1 MAVEVEQRTIGG
13 TLSKV
18 ARNLRKQVSLLPEGA
33 RISTV
38 RILDTVAM
46 AVCSAMDSP
55 VISSA
60 LIPRLEI
67 ICVGI
72 DRLQATVEEDHTS
85 DSHSI
90 SIPASVINRTFGLFL
105 GSDNALSTDTSVPGA
120 RDGFSREVNE
130 LGVVSDSVTLLHAKQ
145 RTSDCWGNMGTANDL
160 GAVRIIES
168 LSTPSDDK
176 ERAEGMQSS
185 IVVQS
190 DSYARQSGGQTYD
203 KRLLAVL
210 QARRGGGALPAHV
223 SPKVVKRAFSVF
235 AESSVDATSS
245 GEPTRDKCDGN
256 DADGNRCSTRNKVQP
271 ESSCVSPKRPSR
283 FMLMPSSPCPREI
296 MPRVPSLPSQCSS
309 QGVRFAYDASR
320 ALLQQVILVSQ
331 AIMSTQR
338 LCVSPLLGSSLND
351 ALTLGYN
358 KASMLAAIINAG
370 RPELALELGIDPSS
384 IGRCPPL
391 ELAQA
396 ITALREAEV
405 ELKSKS
411 AKGHILDDDL
421 APFRVASEH
430 AMATILNLL
439 SALSPACFTK
449 RIYDD
454 LAAILGACSPASAAG
469 AGASPGSLNELAE
482 QSSWVHGIDFQ
493 YQALNVLVKDG
504 DGLWLNLTQLDPT
517 AVIMCG
523 RESVSMAS
531 SYGNLGPFH
540 YIEGQVCVSLSLATE
555 SSGPCND
562 RAPAEAGQ

>member
-1 MAVEVEQRTIGG
+1 
-13 TLSKV
+13 
-18 ARNLRKQVSLLPEGA
+18 
-33 RISTV
+33 
-38 RILDTVAM
+38 
-46 AVCSAMDSP
+46 
-55 VISSA
+55 
-60 LIPRLEI
+60 
-67 ICVGI
+67 
-72 DRLQATVEEDHTS
+72 
-85 DSHSI
+85 
-90 SIPASVINRTFGLFL
+90 
-105 GSDNALSTDTSVPGA
+105 
-120 RDGFSREVNE
+120 
-130 LGVVSDSVTLLHAKQ
+130 
-145 RTSDCWGNMGTANDL
+145 
-160 GAVRIIES
+160 
-168 LSTPSDDK
+168 
-176 ERAEGMQSS
+176 
-185 IVVQS
+185 
-190 DSYARQSGGQTYD
+190 
-203 KRLLAVL
+203 
-210 QARRGGGALPAHV
+210 
-223 SPKVVKRAFSVF
+223 
-235 AESSVDATSS
+235 
-245 GEPTRDKCDGN
+245 
-256 DADGNRCSTRNKVQP
+256 
-271 ESSCVSPKRPSR
+271 
-283 FMLMPSSPCPREI
+283 
-296 MPRVPSLPSQCSS
+296 
-309 QGVRFAYDASR
+309 
-320 ALLQQVILVSQ
+320 
-331 AIMSTQR
+331 MSTQR

-351 ALTLGYN
+351 SLTLGYN

-517 AVIMCG
+517 AVITCG
-523 RESVSMAS
+523 RESVSMAG

-540 YIEGQVCVSLSLATE
+540 YIEGQVCVSLSRDGIIWTMQRSGAGGSGAVSAVAGVLNNETSWVSNRYTDGLIGHRMTGFERRAVMIIKIPIYATSSACSISKAPDRGGAETATVSPKATQLLAVARAWIDPRDDIGNWARDTIAAHE
-555 SSGPCND
+555 GGARYRLRDSLYPTALRTPASLAMARDILQHGQDGSEWDFVRKACIPILND
-562 RAPAEAGQ
+562 PTD